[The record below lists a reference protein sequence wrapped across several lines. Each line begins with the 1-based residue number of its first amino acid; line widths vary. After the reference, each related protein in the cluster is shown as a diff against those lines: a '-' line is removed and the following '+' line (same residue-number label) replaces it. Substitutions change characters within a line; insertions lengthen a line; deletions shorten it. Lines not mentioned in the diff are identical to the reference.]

1 MKILKLLPFFIL
13 FIGQSLYSQETNNS
27 IENQF
32 VDVIEKSNRYED
44 FKVVKIT
51 KLNNLKKSVSD
62 SITNL
67 KSEIVSL
74 QNNQSALQNRIDSLS
89 VELAKIN
96 EALVTSK
103 KKEDGISFFGSII
116 NKSIYNTILWGIIAL
131 LLLSVFVFIFKF
143 KRSNTLTKEAQE
155 KLTDTEAEYDA
166 HRQTALER
174 EQQLRRKLQDEIN
187 KQKKA

>member
-13 FIGQSLYSQETNNS
+13 FVGQCMFSQETNNT

-51 KLNNLKKSVSD
+51 KLNNLKKGVSD
-62 SITNL
+62 SIASL
-67 KSEIVSL
+67 KSEIENL
-74 QNNQSALQNRIDSLS
+74 QINQSTQQNRIDSLS
-89 VELAKIN
+89 KELSKLN
-96 EALVTSK
+96 EALVASK
-103 KKEDGISFFGSII
+103 KKEDGISFFGTII
-116 NKSIYNTILWGIIAL
+116 KKSIYNTILWGIIAFL
-131 LLLSVFVFIFKF
+131 ILSVFIFIFKF

-155 KLTDTEAEYDA
+155 KLIDTEAEYDS

>member
-13 FIGQSLYSQETNNS
+13 LIAQGTYSQETDNTLD
-27 IENQF
+27 NQF
-32 VDVIEKSNRYED
+32 VDVIDNSNRYQD

-51 KLNNLKKSVSD
+51 KLNNLRKSVSD

-67 KSEIVSL
+67 KSEIESL
-74 QNNQSALQNRIDSLS
+74 QNNQLTLQNRIDSLS
-89 VELAKIN
+89 TELNNLN
-96 EALVTSK
+96 EALLTSQ
-103 KKEDGISFFGSII
+103 KKEDGISFFGAII
-116 NKSIYNTILWGIIAL
+116 KKSVYNTIMWGIITFL
-131 LLLSVFVFIFKF
+131 LISVFIFIFKF

-155 KLTDTEAEYDA
+155 KLADTEAEYDT